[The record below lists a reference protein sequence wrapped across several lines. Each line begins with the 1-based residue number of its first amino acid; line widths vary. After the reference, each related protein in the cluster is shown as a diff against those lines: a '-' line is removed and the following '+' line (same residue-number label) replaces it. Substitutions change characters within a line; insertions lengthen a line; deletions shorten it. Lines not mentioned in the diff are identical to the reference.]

1 MGAELLDNLL
11 FSATLPRVAFPDPA
25 RPPLPI
31 ERIVHNGARRR
42 LAERYG
48 FEEYRVLA
56 EREQTRCFAR
66 KHPWVLQALMFGTA
80 SYGLWSMLCRPSRPK
95 SN

>member
-1 MGAELLDNLL
+1 MDELLDNLL
-11 FSATLPRVAFPDPA
+11 FSATLPRVAFPDPKK
-25 RPPLPI
+25 PPLPI

-48 FEEYRVLA
+48 FEEYRDLA
-56 EREQTRCFAR
+56 EREHTRCFAR
-66 KHPWVLQALMFGTA
+66 QHPWMIQALMFGTV
-80 SYGLWSMLCRPSRPK
+80 SYGLWSMLTRSRSPK

>member
-1 MGAELLDNLL
+1 MDELVDNLL
-11 FSATLPRVAFPDPA
+11 FSATLPGVAFPA
-25 RPPLPI
+25 SGSPPLPAL
-31 ERIVHNGARRR
+31 RIVHNGARRR

-48 FEEYRVLA
+48 FYEYRDLA

-66 KHPWVLQALMFGTA
+66 KHPWVLQALMFGTV
-80 SYGLWSMLCRPSRPK
+80 SYGLWGMLMRSPPSK

>member
-1 MGAELLDNLL
+1 MEELLDNLL
-11 FSATLPRVAFPDPA
+11 FSATLPAVAFP
-25 RPPLPI
+25 PPGKPPTSA

-48 FEEYRVLA
+48 SDEYLALA
-56 EREQTRCFAR
+56 ERAHCRYLAR
-66 KHPWVLQALMFGTA
+66 KFPIFQIAAAGLLLFGA
-80 SYGLWSMLCRPSRPK
+80 WLRPK

>member
-1 MGAELLDNLL
+1 MDELVDNLL
-11 FSATLPRVAFPDPA
+11 FSATLPGVAFPDPA
-25 RPPLPI
+25 RPPLPAL
-31 ERIVHNGARRR
+31 RVVHNSARRR

-48 FEEYRVLA
+48 FEEYRRRA
-56 EREQTRCFAR
+56 EHEQTRCFAR

-80 SYGLWSMLCRPSRPK
+80 SYGLWGMLTRSPSSK

>member
-1 MGAELLDNLL
+1 MEELLDNLL
-11 FSATLPRVAFPDPA
+11 FSATLPAVAFPTPGKPPSPA
-25 RPPLPI
+25 

-48 FEEYRVLA
+48 SDEYLALA
-56 EREQTRCFAR
+56 EQAHGRCLFRTFPIFHMAA
-66 KHPWVLQALMFGTA
+66 V
-80 SYGLWSMLCRPSRPK
+80 GLLLFRAWLRPQ

>member
-1 MGAELLDNLL
+1 MEELVDNLL
-11 FSATLPRVAFPDPA
+11 FSATLPGVAFPDPE
-25 RPPLPI
+25 RPPIPAL
-31 ERIVHNGARRR
+31 RVVHNGARRR

-66 KHPWVLQALMFGTA
+66 KHPWVLQALMFGTVGYA
-80 SYGLWSMLCRPSRPK
+80 LWGMLTRPSPSK

>member
-1 MGAELLDNLL
+1 MDELLDNLL
-11 FSATLPRVAFPDPA
+11 FSATLPGVAFPDPK

-48 FEEYRVLA
+48 FYEYRELA

-80 SYGLWSMLCRPSRPK
+80 SFGLWGRLMRSPSSK